1 MTERKNLQNVE
12 RNTSIFPY
20 ICMYGKFNNIEIENV
35 PFYCKKS
42 TTGFAINPAVFCE
55 FHARVCIILPG

>member
-1 MTERKNLQNVE
+1 
-12 RNTSIFPY
+12 
-20 ICMYGKFNNIEIENV
+20 MYGKFNNIEIENV